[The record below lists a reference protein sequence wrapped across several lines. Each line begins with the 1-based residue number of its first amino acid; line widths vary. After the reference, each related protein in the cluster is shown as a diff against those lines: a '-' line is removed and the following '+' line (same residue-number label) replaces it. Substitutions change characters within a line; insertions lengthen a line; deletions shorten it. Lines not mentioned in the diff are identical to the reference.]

1 MLAKDE
7 EAALGL
13 NSVATLTGVYA
24 LYLLIR
30 RRPVVDVFIS
40 VYLFSVFALPGWC
53 HWFVP
58 HVPKMTFDQ
67 TAILPIA
74 FYFFLKHRK
83 DWQWSFTD
91 VLVFSFVILLT
102 VSEYL
107 NAGYNEAQNLGFG
120 YFAQGALPY
129 ILAKGLIE
137 PQGMRVKFVKRI
149 VVLISFVTLPFA
161 YEFKMG
167 YNPYRFVSDRF
178 FPDSAWVTTMRY
190 GFSRAA
196 GPYSHCILAGAV
208 CLVGFRLQ
216 VWLEKSGHWEKYF
229 ARFRPFGMTKAR
241 ILTIIVLM
249 ALVMTLARG
258 PQIGAVFA
266 TIIAGIGAGRNV
278 LRRALVVLGITVVI
292 GIPIAIQSYQ
302 YAAVGRDH
310 AKTTSQESAA
320 YRKELLDKY
329 VVIAEEHAKLGW
341 GRNGWPKVLGMP
353 SIDNYY
359 LLLALMHG
367 IPASMLLVLIMVSIM
382 LRLLKNGFAN
392 APRSPL
398 GSSLSFT
405 LGGIYLG
412 FIFTFFTVF
421 LGENVLPIFF
431 LITGFAEGYLLRGGD
446 SSPADGTTDGALNE
460 IQKLA
465 PEPRFAV
472 VMA

>member
-1 MLAKDE
+1 M
-7 EAALGL
+7 
-13 NSVATLTGVYA
+13 NSVATLTGLYA

-30 RRPVVDVFIS
+30 RRPVGEVFIS

-74 FYFFLKHRK
+74 FYFIRKHRK
-83 DWQWSFTD
+83 DWVWSFSD
-91 VLVFSFVILLT
+91 ILVFGFVILLT
-102 VSEYL
+102 VSEYV

-137 PQGMRVKFVKRI
+137 KQGLRVKFVKRI
-149 VVLISFVTLPFA
+149 VVILCFVNLPFA

-167 YNPYRFVSDRF
+167 YNPYRILTDIF
-178 FPDSAWVTTMRY
+178 FPGAAWVTTMRY

-208 CLVGFRLQ
+208 CLISFRLQ
-216 VWLEKSGHWEKYF
+216 AWLEKSGQWERYF
-229 ARFRPFGMTKAR
+229 RRFRPFGMTKGR
-241 ILTIIVLM
+241 ILTIATLLGV
-249 ALVMTLARG
+249 VMTLARG
-258 PQIGAVFA
+258 PQIGVVLA
-266 TIIAGIGAGRNV
+266 TIISGIGAGRNV
-278 LRRALVVLGITVVI
+278 LRRAVVVVGIVIVI

-329 VVIAEEHAKLGW
+329 MDIAKEHAKLGW

-367 IPASMLLVLIMVSIM
+367 IPASMLFVLIQLSMM
-382 LRLLKNGFAN
+382 GRLLRNGFAN
-392 APRSPL
+392 APKKPL

-412 FIFTFFTVF
+412 MMFTFFTVF

-431 LITGFAEGYLLRGGD
+431 LITGFAEGYLIAGGD
-446 SSPADGTTDGALNE
+446 STSIDPSKDGAQRDQLMV
-460 IQKLA
+460 A

-472 VMA
+472 VMAG